1 MNDPD
6 RNLFR
11 LLAGGYVILLVST
24 WPLWSSS
31 GGFPQVPLFHVL
43 IEAPRSIDWG
53 LIVLLIIALLAI
65 ALSKDFTYRKR
76 ACVISAASSL
86 GLVCL
91 NQHRFQPWVW
101 QFFILSLVLA
111 AAQASTVRSAW
122 RWLTIGIY
130 FWSGLSKLD
139 SEFGLQHGQFLLEGL
154 FKSVGLANFLRS
166 WPSGIRHSVAS
177 AFPAVE
183 FLIALGLGWQTT
195 RRTAVYGAAIM
206 HVCLFLALG
215 PLGQNHQPG
224 VLVWNLFFLAQ
235 NAVVFRLQP
244 IETVQEPNMPV
255 KTIIGFGDRFATL
268 FVVAAMVWPATESL
282 GYCDHWPAW
291 ALYASK
297 PERVSVYVHE
307 TELSKLPDNLRIYLP
322 AQTVID
328 DWHPFRIDRWS
339 LVAAYVP
346 IYPQDRFQVGI
357 ALGLAQTC
365 GLNELR
371 IVIESPAN
379 RWTGKRTV
387 REYVGL
393 PSIEKLADSFRFNA
407 RPR

>member
-1 MNDPD
+1 MNNSD

-24 WPLWSSS
+24 WPLWISS
-31 GGFPQVPLFHVL
+31 GGFPQVPLLRCFESVPRP
-43 IEAPRSIDWG
+43 IEWG
-53 LIVLLIIALLAI
+53 LIGLQIASLLTMAFDQSSAHRRI
-65 ALSKDFTYRKR
+65 
-76 ACVISAASSL
+76 ACVVSAICSL
-86 GLVCL
+86 GLVCG

-111 AAQASTVRSAW
+111 AAQASTASSAW

-154 FKSVGLANFLRS
+154 FKSVGLTNFLRS

-183 FLIALGLGWQTT
+183 FLIALGLSWQIT
-195 RRTAVYGAAIM
+195 RRTAVYGAAMM
-206 HVCLFLALG
+206 HLCLFLALG

-235 NAVVFRLQP
+235 NAIVFRRQP
-244 IETVQEPNMPV
+244 IEPVQELNTPN
-255 KTIIGFGDRFATL
+255 KTNFGFGGRFAKL
-268 FVVAAMVWPATESL
+268 VVAAALIWPATESL

>member
-24 WPLWSSS
+24 WPLWISS

-111 AAQASTVRSAW
+111 AAQASTARLAW

-154 FKSVGLANFLRS
+154 FKSVGLTNFLRS

-183 FLIALGLGWQTT
+183 FLIALGLSWQIT
-195 RRTAVYGAAIM
+195 RRTAVYGAAMM
-206 HVCLFLALG
+206 HLCLFLALG

-224 VLVWNLFFLAQ
+224 VLVWNLFFLVQ
-235 NAVVFRLQP
+235 NAIVFRRQP
-244 IETVQEPNMPV
+244 IEAVQEPNTPNI
-255 KTIIGFGDRFATL
+255 TTFGFGDRFAKL
-268 FVVAAMVWPATESL
+268 VVAAALIWPATE
-282 GYCDHWPAW
+282 
-291 ALYASK
+291 
-297 PERVSVYVHE
+297 
-307 TELSKLPDNLRIYLP
+307 
-322 AQTVID
+322 
-328 DWHPFRIDRWS
+328 
-339 LVAAYVP
+339 
-346 IYPQDRFQVGI
+346 
-357 ALGLAQTC
+357 
-365 GLNELR
+365 
-371 IVIESPAN
+371 
-379 RWTGKRTV
+379 
-387 REYVGL
+387 
-393 PSIEKLADSFRFNA
+393 
-407 RPR
+407 